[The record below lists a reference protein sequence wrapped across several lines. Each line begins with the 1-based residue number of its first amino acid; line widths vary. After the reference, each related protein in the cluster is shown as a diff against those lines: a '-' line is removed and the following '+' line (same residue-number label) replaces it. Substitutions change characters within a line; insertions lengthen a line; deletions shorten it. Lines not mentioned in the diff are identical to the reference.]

1 MLKYKNEK
9 KGEKMDEI
17 NDIFQ
22 IPARVCK
29 RCGGILTSRQGLR
42 DGYGHTCEIKTRREE
57 QEREEEAKNQ
67 YSLFGC
73 EGGAR
78 DGET

>member
-1 MLKYKNEK
+1 
-9 KGEKMDEI
+9 MDET

-29 RCGGILTSRQGLR
+29 RCGGLLTSSQGLR
-42 DGYGHTCEIKTRREE
+42 DGYGHTCKMKTRREKL
-57 QEREEEAKNQ
+57 EREEEAKSQ

-73 EGGAR
+73 EEERGWQ
-78 DGET
+78 